1 MTLIRQYPAHAG
13 IQRRTNRRSRP
24 VQSLVERR
32 GDCRLA
38 QVAACGFPG
47 TGYLAEQP
55 ARTPGRSPLG
65 RTPDRQDHSVA
76 AGRGIAPARAGAGAN
91 ILYATFDHPIRFS
104 YWRGKKAREVDLV
117 AEVGGQ
123 IIPFEVKYR
132 AQHTGMRDLK
142 GLLELC
148 QQKSID
154 RGYVVTKSL
163 SDFGL
168 VENLK
173 DTRAKILRIPAALL
187 CYLDG

>member
-1 MTLIRQYPAHAG
+1 
-13 IQRRTNRRSRP
+13 
-24 VQSLVERR
+24 
-32 GDCRLA
+32 
-38 QVAACGFPG
+38 
-47 TGYLAEQP
+47 
-55 ARTPGRSPLG
+55 
-65 RTPDRQDHSVA
+65 
-76 AGRGIAPARAGAGAN
+76 
-91 ILYATFDHPIRFS
+91 
-104 YWRGKKAREVDLV
+104 
-117 AEVGGQ
+117 
-123 IIPFEVKYR
+123 
-132 AQHTGMRDLK
+132 MRDLK